1 MSLILEALKKSESQR
16 RLGEAP
22 DLGTPFATRR
32 RRRSPLPVLLIAIVI
47 TGGAGWWLLQ
57 PTPAPDSGTSAA
69 KVATKPGGTLANAA
83 AGNARD
89 GSNAMRGMPAPSSH
103 PVAKPASSAPANA
116 APSTIVAQ
124 PAAPRMQPPPPG
136 LPPAFSKNLPPP
148 AAPAPTVAAPAATAS
163 APIKPAALPP
173 PLSTAPAVAANPAPA
188 AAAPA
193 PAIQSINDLP
203 YTLRRDLPDIPI
215 SMQVY
220 SADAAR
226 RFVIIDGERK
236 IEGDTIKEAVA
247 LREIRANGVV
257 LEFHGQ
263 RFFMPRPGS

>member
-22 DLGTPFATRR
+22 GLGTPFTTRR
-32 RRRSPLPVLLIAIVI
+32 RRRSLLPALLIAIVI
-47 TGGAGWWLLQ
+47 AGGAGWWLFQ
-57 PTPAPDSGTSAA
+57 PTPAPDGSTSAA
-69 KVATKPGGTLANAA
+69 KVATRPGGTLANAV

-89 GSNAMRGMPAPSSH
+89 SSNAMRATPAPSLH
-103 PVAKPASSAPANA
+103 PVAKPAPSAPANS
-116 APSTIVAQ
+116 APSTIAAQ
-124 PAAPRMQPPPPG
+124 PVAPRMQPPPPG

-148 AAPAPTVAAPAATAS
+148 SAPAPAVAPAVAAT

-173 PLSTAPAVAANPAPA
+173 PPSTAPAVAANPAPA

-226 RFVIIDGERK
+226 RFVVIDGERK
-236 IEGDTIKEAVA
+236 IEGDTIKDAVA

-263 RFFMPRPGS
+263 RFFVPRPGS

>member
-22 DLGTPFATRR
+22 GLGTPFTTRR

-47 TGGAGWWLLQ
+47 AGGAGWWLLQ
-57 PTPAPDSGTSAA
+57 PTPAPDSRTAAA
-69 KVATKPGGTLANAA
+69 KVATKPGGTLASAA
-83 AGNARD
+83 AGNAHD
-89 GSNAMRGMPAPSSH
+89 SSNAMRAIPAPALH
-103 PVAKPASSAPANA
+103 PVAKPAPSAPANST
-116 APSTIVAQ
+116 PSTITAQ
-124 PAAPRMQPPPPG
+124 PVTPGTLPPPPG
-136 LPPAFSKNLPPP
+136 LPPSFSKNLPPP
-148 AAPAPTVAAPAATAS
+148 AAPVPAVATAATTT

-173 PLSTAPAVAANPAPA
+173 PPNTAPAVAANPAPTA
-188 AAAPA
+188 TAPA
-193 PAIQSINDLP
+193 PATQSINDLP

-215 SMQVY
+215 SMQFY

-236 IEGDTIKEAVA
+236 IEGDTIKDAVA

-263 RFFMPRPGS
+263 RFFVPRPGS

>member
-22 DLGTPFATRR
+22 GLGTPFTTRR
-32 RRRSPLPVLLIAIVI
+32 RRRSLLPALLIAIVI
-47 TGGAGWWLLQ
+47 AGGAGWWLLQ
-57 PTPAPDSGTSAA
+57 PTLAPDSSTTAA
-69 KVATKPGGTLANAA
+69 KVATKPGGTLTNAA

-89 GSNAMRGMPAPSSH
+89 GSNAIAMPTPASH
-103 PVAKPASSAPANA
+103 PVAKPAPTAPANA
-116 APSTIVAQ
+116 APPTIAAQ
-124 PAAPRMQPPPPG
+124 PVAPKMQPPPPG
-136 LPPAFSKNLPPP
+136 LPPPATPAPAVAP
-148 AAPAPTVAAPAATAS
+148 AVAAAAP
-163 APIKPAALPP
+163 IRPAALPP
-173 PLSTAPAVAANPAPA
+173 PPSTAPAVAANPAPT

-193 PAIQSINDLP
+193 PAVQSINDLP

-236 IEGDTIKEAVA
+236 IEGDTIKDAVA